1 MGNWV
6 QALFRSEDSERGAA
20 LAEWGLLVVLVAV
33 VAILTVTL
41 AGEEVSSMYSD
52 IASSIDV

>member
-1 MGNWV
+1 MGNWAK
-6 QALFRSEDSERGAA
+6 ALVRSEDSERGAA

-33 VAILTVTL
+33 VAILAVTL

-52 IASSIDV
+52 IASSIDI